1 MSRAHA
7 AVVVATLGCG
17 PTVCPPHQAL
27 LADGSCADRAT
38 PASPEAEDL
47 REPLPPG
54 RLARRLSLD
63 LRGTLPTVAEL
74 DAAAADPASI
84 DALREA
90 WLDDPAFEARLV
102 HILHESWHTR
112 VDELLIHHFEFP
124 QLADD
129 DANEYPYERAVGEEP
144 LRLMAR
150 VAATDAPWTDIL
162 LVDWTL
168 APPMLE
174 ALWPLERVADG
185 GEGGWVEAHYTDA
198 RPAAGILSTNGL
210 WWRYYTTATNYNRSR
225 AATLA
230 RLLVCDDILARPV
243 SFAAVEGPDDAGAEA
258 VRTDPGC
265 VGCHA
270 TVDPAAAALF
280 GFYAPEPHTGAD
292 NALYHPERVLQAQDA
307 LGVAPAWYGRPVD
320 GLGGLARAIAEDP
333 RFPACTTETF
343 AEALW
348 RRPVRARDQAT
359 LQAAERTFRDD
370 DLRLKALLRAL
381 TDAPAYRAGRDPTAA
396 TATDGENTVRRLS
409 PEQLQVALADL
420 TGLDW
425 TLDGFAQLD
434 QDTWGYRLMLGGVDG
449 IQVASPQRDPSLTA
463 AAVHRRLAWA
473 AGSRL
478 AQAALSGES
487 TVLGEISTESAPG
500 DLAFDAALAA
510 LVLRAHGQPH
520 SAALADDLTALW
532 GAGHDAGGAETAW
545 TMLVAGV
552 LRDPSFLTY

>member
-1 MSRAHA
+1 MRGARVGA
-7 AVVVATLGCG
+7 ALLALGCG
-17 PTVCPPHQAL
+17 TSACPPGQAL
-27 LADGSCADRAT
+27 LADGACAQRAR
-38 PASPEAEDL
+38 PDAEDL

-63 LRGTLPTVAEL
+63 LRGTLPTAAEIE
-74 DAAAADPASI
+74 AAEADPT
-84 DALREA
+84 ALDGLRDA

-102 HILHESWHTR
+102 RLLHEAWHTR

-129 DANEYPYERAVGEEP
+129 DRNEYPYERAVGEEP

-150 VAATDAPWTDIL
+150 VAATDAPWTDTL

-168 APPMLE
+168 APPLLE
-174 ALWPLERVADG
+174 ALWPLERIEG
-185 GEGGWVEAHYTDA
+185 GEGGEGWVEARYTDA

-243 SFAAVEGPDDAGAEA
+243 TFAAVEGPEDAGADA
-258 VRTDPGC
+258 VRSDPGC

-292 NALYHPERVLQAQDA
+292 NALYHPERVLQAEDA

-343 AEALW
+343 AGLLW
-348 RRPVRARDQAT
+348 RRPLRARDAAT
-359 LQAAERTFRDD
+359 LRAAERSFRDD
-370 DLRLKALLRAL
+370 GLRLKALLRAL
-381 TDAPAYRAGRDPTAA
+381 TDTPAYRAGLDPTAA

-409 PEQLQVALADL
+409 PDQLEVALADL

-449 IQVASPQRDPSLTA
+449 IQVAAPQRDPGLTS

-473 AGSRL
+473 AGARL
-478 AQAALSGES
+478 AQAALAGEA
-487 TVLGEISTESAPG
+487 TVLGEISGETAPG
-500 DLAFDAALAA
+500 DPAFDAALDD
-510 LVLRAHGQPH
+510 LVLRAHGEPAAAELT
-520 SAALADDLTALW
+520 AALAALW
-532 GAGHDAGGAETAW
+532 RAGHDAGGPEIAW
-545 TMLVAGV
+545 TTLIAGV
-552 LRDPSFLTY
+552 LRDPRFLTY